1 VSARDAYMTNVRAL
15 AVLLGLGATV
25 GIGGV
30 VPRYTLGDLTARSE
44 TIVEGRV
51 THAWTA
57 WDSKHI
63 YIWTHYEVQTGEV
76 LKGSPAAE
84 ITVSE
89 PGGTIDGVRQLF
101 SGAVPYGI
109 GEHVVLFLYR
119 TPIGYLRTRGGP
131 QGKFSIRS
139 DAALAALKASIQEL
153 TKREAH

>member
-1 VSARDAYMTNVRAL
+1 MTNVRAWGILL
-15 AVLLGLGATV
+15 ALGSAFAT
-25 GIGGV
+25 GGV
-30 VPRYTLGDLTARSE
+30 LPRYTLGDLTASSE

-63 YIWTHYEVQTGEV
+63 YIWTHYQVQIGEV
-76 LKGSPAAE
+76 LKGAPAAE

-89 PGGTIDGVRQLF
+89 PGGTLDGVRQLF

-131 QGKFSIRS
+131 QGKFSIRT
-139 DAALAALKASIQEL
+139 DASLAALKLRIQEL
-153 TKREAH
+153 TKQELTKQGAR